1 MSNNT
6 DRTDD
11 PEELNNIDST
21 ADTGAEGSVGALDRL
36 EGLTERITQAM
47 ERSRN
52 GMAED
57 DDKMSSGTEIPLS
70 ESPTGL
76 SERISQA
83 MNSKD
88 HDEMPLS
95 PSDKPEGLTE
105 RISKAVINSR
115 EQVEDGPAA
124 TSEKPDGLTGRISL
138 AMQKSKE
145 ADGLPDISFKKESA
159 KPDGLTDRITVAM
172 NNSKNGVPPQKTV
185 PVIEEKHLSE
195 VAFDKDTWKDSG
207 REALKEDMKPEKTS
221 SGKKKSKK
229 KSSNNKS
236 SKSSSSSGSKKK
248 SGKKK
253 KYRRSAGQ
261 KTGIVLGAIFLVLV
275 MAMAAVVVVF
285 YHYFGLLKQTDTSIN
300 TEKPPVDSRDIVED
314 EDTLDEAEKEK
325 ELRQKLQQQSKMISS
340 GDVMN
345 VLLIGE
351 DIRDTAEEDRG
362 MTDVMMLISI
372 NRKNRTITLTS
383 IMRDTWVY
391 MEKFNVNDKINHA
404 YWYGGA
410 DYLSEVIQDYFNI
423 KIDRTVKVNFLQFID
438 IVEAVGGLD
447 LEVSYNEAKA
457 IEDPLGEQN
466 YYLGNEWDQDLID
479 VSQYDQENEWVEYG
493 SPDEENI
500 KMHLNGNQS
509 LAYARIRYGCGDDY
523 GRTMRQ
529 REVIQEIVKKA
540 KKLSLVQLDALM
552 NKVLPEVETDIED
565 DEVADLLLNAFDY
578 MDYSIQQLRIPAD
591 GYYTDAVIWSQSC
604 LSLGPMD
611 FQANTAI
618 MNYVIYGDC
627 KTSEEAAQQYESEI
641 ADGTFYEKNDIEPP
655 VYWY

>member
-6 DRTDD
+6 DHTDAS
-11 PEELNNIDST
+11 EELNNVDGT
-21 ADTGAEGSVGALDRL
+21 AEAGAEGSVGALDRL

-47 ERSRN
+47 ERSRSSSADAGDAN
-52 GMAED
+52 ED
-57 DDKMSSGTEIPLS
+57 EDVSPLD
-70 ESPTGL
+70 SPTGL

-83 MNSKD
+83 INSKNLD
-88 HDEMPLS
+88 GAADTPK
-95 PSDKPEGLTE
+95 DKPEGLTD
-105 RISKAVINSR
+105 RITKAVINSR
-115 EQVEDGPAA
+115 EHGEDSADVI
-124 TSEKPDGLTGRISL
+124 TENPDGLTGRISL

-145 ADGLPDISFKKESA
+145 LDSVPDISFKPKDV
-159 KPDGLTDRITVAM
+159 KPDGLTDRITTAM
-172 NNSKNGVPPQKTV
+172 NNSKNGDTPKRSEHSS
-185 PVIEEKHLSE
+185 PVIAEKHLSE
-195 VAFDKDTWKDSG
+195 TAFDKDEWKDSG
-207 REALKEDMKPEKTS
+207 KKLYDEPKKSDKAS
-221 SGKKKSKK
+221 SEKKKSKK
-229 KSSNNKS
+229 KNSSET
-236 SKSSSSSGSKKK
+236 SSGSKKK
-248 SGKKK
+248 SNKKKK
-253 KYRRSAGQ
+253 KYKRSGGQ
-261 KTGIVLGAIFLVLV
+261 KTGIALGIIFLVLV
-275 MAMAAVVVVF
+275 LAMAAVIFIF
-285 YHYFGLLKQTDTSIN
+285 YHYFGLLKPTDTSIN
-300 TEKPPVDSRDIVED
+300 TEKPPVDSRDIVD
-314 EDTLDEAEKEK
+314 GEDTMDEAEKEK
-325 ELRQKLQQQSKMISS
+325 ELREKLQQHSKMISS

-351 DIRDTAEEDRG
+351 DIRDTANEDRG

-383 IMRDTWVY
+383 LMRDTWVY
-391 MEKFNVNDKINHA
+391 MNKFDVNDKLNHA

-466 YYLGNEWDQDLID
+466 YYLGNDWDQDLVD
-479 VSQYDQENEWVEYG
+479 VSQYNQENEWVEYG
-493 SPDEENI
+493 SPDEEVI

-591 GYYTDAVIWSQSC
+591 GYYTDAIIFSQSC

-627 KTSEEAAQQYESEI
+627 KTSEEAAQQYESEL
-641 ADGTFYEKNDIEPP
+641 ADGTFYEKNGIEPP
-655 VYWY
+655 NYWW